1 MVNDSKMSIGA
12 INTIQKMK
20 KDQIKKMKDD
30 FVKRVSNNELDM
42 SVRTKL

>member
-1 MVNDSKMSIGA
+1 MSIGA